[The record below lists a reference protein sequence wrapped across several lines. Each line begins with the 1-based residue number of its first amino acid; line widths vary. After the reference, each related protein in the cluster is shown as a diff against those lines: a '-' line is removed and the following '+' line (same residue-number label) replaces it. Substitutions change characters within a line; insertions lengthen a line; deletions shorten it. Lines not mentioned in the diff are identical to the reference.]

1 MKSYRV
7 IESGAP
13 LIECEL
19 NIPTPKNSEV
29 LIRTIA
35 CGVCHTDIHIH
46 DGFFDMGNGKKM
58 ASRLKEPL
66 TMGHEIFGEVVA
78 IGESVKDVE
87 IGKKFV
93 VYPWIGC
100 GECKSCIED
109 NEHECGPLTAQ
120 NLGVSVDGG
129 YGEFVLVK
137 DPKYLFDAG
146 DTPDE
151 LAGSYACRGLTAY
164 SALKK
169 ANPKLNDK
177 KLVIISAGG
186 LGLLAV
192 KIAQAAFNIN
202 PIVVDIDDA
211 KLATA
216 KAAGAS
222 EVINSLHEG
231 AKERIIELTGGGA
244 TAVIDYVGAEAS
256 VKFGYDLFGF
266 NKNGLYILVG
276 MLGGKFEVQLPLMT
290 FSSRTLKGV
299 YLGSIKEMAELM
311 ELVKAGKIEPV
322 PVETRHISKVNDTIK
337 KLKAGKIKGLVSLI
351 H

>member
-1 MKSYRV
+1 MKSYQV
-7 IESGAP
+7 IESGEP
-13 LIECEL
+13 IKEVEL
-19 NIPTPKNSEV
+19 NIPKPEGNQV
-29 LIRTIA
+29 LVKTIA

-46 DGFFDMGNGKKM
+46 DGFFDVGNGQKM
-58 ASRLKEPL
+58 ASRLKQPL

-78 IGESVKDVE
+78 IGEGVKDVE

-93 VYPWIGC
+93 IYPWIGC
-100 GECKSCIED
+100 GECDSCIED
-109 NEHECGPLTAQ
+109 NEHECGPFTAQ

-137 DPKYLFDAG
+137 DSKYLFDAG

-169 ANPKLNDK
+169 ANPKPNDK

-192 KIAQAAFNIN
+192 KIAQAAFNVK

-211 KLATA
+211 KLAIA

-222 EVINSLHEG
+222 
-231 AKERIIELTGGGA
+231 
-244 TAVIDYVGAEAS
+244 
-256 VKFGYDLFGF
+256 
-266 NKNGLYILVG
+266 
-276 MLGGKFEVQLPLMT
+276 
-290 FSSRTLKGV
+290 
-299 YLGSIKEMAELM
+299 
-311 ELVKAGKIEPV
+311 
-322 PVETRHISKVNDTIK
+322 
-337 KLKAGKIKGLVSLI
+337 
-351 H
+351 

>member
-1 MKSYRV
+1 
-7 IESGAP
+7 
-13 LIECEL
+13 
-19 NIPTPKNSEV
+19 
-29 LIRTIA
+29 
-35 CGVCHTDIHIH
+35 
-46 DGFFDMGNGKKM
+46 
-58 ASRLKEPL
+58 
-66 TMGHEIFGEVVA
+66 MGHEIFGEVVA
-78 IGESVKDVE
+78 IGNGVKDVE

-322 PVETRHISKVNDTIK
+322 PVETRHISKVNDTILQ
-337 KLKAGKIKGLVSLI
+337 LKEGKIKGLVSLI

>member
-1 MKSYRV
+1 MKSYQV
-7 IESGAP
+7 IKSGE
-13 LIECEL
+13 LIKEVEL
-19 NIPTPKNSEV
+19 NIPKPEGNQV
-29 LIRTIA
+29 LVKTIA

-46 DGFFDMGNGKKM
+46 DGFFDVGNGQKM
-58 ASRLKEPL
+58 ASRLKQPL

-78 IGESVKDVE
+78 IGEGVKDVE

-93 VYPWIGC
+93 IYPWIGC
-100 GECKSCIED
+100 GECDSCIED
-109 NEHECGPLTAQ
+109 NEHECGPFTAQ

-137 DPKYLFDAG
+137 DSKYLFDAG

-169 ANPKLNDK
+169 ANPKPNDK

-192 KIAQAAFNIN
+192 KIAQAAFNVK

-211 KLATA
+211 KLAIA

-222 EVINSLHEG
+222 EVINSMHEG
-231 AKERIIELTGGGA
+231 AKERIMELTGGGA

-266 NKNGLYILVG
+266 NKNGLYVLVG

-290 FSSRTLKGV
+290 FSSRTLKGA
-299 YLGSIKEMAELM
+299 YLGSIQEMAELM

-322 PVETRHISKVNDTIK
+322 AVEARHISTANDTLLD
-337 KLKAGKIKGLVSLI
+337 LKNGNIKGLVCLK